1 MELILD
7 RPKGLIPFSS
17 FWAIYFVA
25 EYDYL
30 YTAQSGFRTG
40 NTRRGLPIS
49 LTVGNNDHRLR
60 VTGLTVGNMN
70 PTVRYQS

>member
-1 MELILD
+1 MELFLD

-30 YTAQSGFRTG
+30 YTAQSGFRIG
-40 NTRRGLPIS
+40 NIRRGLPID
-49 LTVGNNDHRLR
+49 LTANS
-60 VTGLTVGNMN
+60 TGLMVGNMN
-70 PTVRYQS
+70 LTVRYPS